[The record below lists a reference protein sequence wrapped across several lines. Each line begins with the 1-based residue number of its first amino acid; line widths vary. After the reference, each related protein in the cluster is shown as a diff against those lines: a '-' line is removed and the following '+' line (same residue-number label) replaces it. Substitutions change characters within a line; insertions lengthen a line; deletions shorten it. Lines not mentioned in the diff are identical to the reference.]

1 MAENNLQVK
10 TDFTDQQILSI
21 DFVENFNKNLKSLT
35 TMLWVECKIPM
46 SVGVVIKT
54 YKNTITLADNKV
66 ELLKKQN
73 S

>member
-35 TMLWVECKIPM
+35 TMLWVERKIPM
-46 SVGVVIKT
+46 SVGAVIKT